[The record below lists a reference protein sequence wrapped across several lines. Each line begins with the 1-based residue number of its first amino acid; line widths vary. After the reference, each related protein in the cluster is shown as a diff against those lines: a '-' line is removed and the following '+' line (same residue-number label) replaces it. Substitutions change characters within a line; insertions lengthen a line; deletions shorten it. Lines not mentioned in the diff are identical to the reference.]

1 MRTFLIIVGI
11 LVLVFIIAQVVMA
24 QSNNS
29 IEKYPYDVVKQYEG
43 FEIRKYE
50 ARNFSY
56 VSMPRADYKT
66 NSSQGFRMLAGY
78 IFGGNE
84 KEQKIAMTSPV
95 AMDMNEGD
103 SMQMMFMIPAEYN
116 IEDLP
121 NPNNSQVKFK
131 TEPAKLV
138 AAIAF
143 GGWSDD
149 EKIAENKSKLE
160 ALLNEAGIEHNG
172 NFSYLGYNPPYE
184 LINRRNE
191 VIVELKAN
199 QF

>member
-1 MRTFLIIVGI
+1 MKTFLIIVGI
-11 LVLVFIIAQVVMA
+11 LALVFIIVQVVMA
-24 QSNNS
+24 QSNS
-29 IEKYPYDVVKQYEG
+29 KIEKYPYEVVKQYEG

-56 VSMPRADYKT
+56 VSMPKADYKT
-66 NSSQGFRMLAGY
+66 NSSKGFRMLAGY

-84 KEQKIAMTSPV
+84 KEKKIAMTSPV
-95 AMDMNEGD
+95 SMEMNEGD

-138 AAIAF
+138 AAIEF
-143 GGWSDD
+143 GGWSSD
-149 EKIAENKSKLE
+149 EKIAANKSKLE
-160 ALLNEAGIEHNG
+160 ALLDKAGIEHNG